1 MFKDTTQAEWP
12 DLTEAADPYRGEEN
26 APAAKDGPSYEFW
39 VGMLAALCDDMTFGI
54 AIVNRYREFLY
65 VNLAAKQS
73 LAEAD
78 GVYQSDKYL
87 RSYAPEEEV
96 ELARCVEEAS
106 QGRRN
111 WHVFKGPQRRFHIAF
126 VPLWD
131 KHREVVTGVALV
143 FERPAVCNGISQRF
157 FAEANGLTATEE
169 RLTGEL
175 CRVPDVADAAGTL
188 DISIS
193 TARTHIKRILH
204 KTGAPNLRALLLRL
218 GMLPPISSSVEL
230 VSRQGA
236 EGTAVERTG

>member
-1 MFKDTTQAEWP
+1 MFKDTQAGWG
-12 DLTEAADPYRGEEN
+12 DSNDPAGTYRGDDGLL
-26 APAAKDGPSYEFW
+26 AAKEGPSYEFW

-78 GVYQSDKYL
+78 GVYESDRYL
-87 RSYAPEEEV
+87 RAYVPEEEM

-111 WHVFKGPQRRFHIAF
+111 WHVFQGPQRRFHIAF

-131 KHREVVTGVALV
+131 KGREVVTGVALV
-143 FERPAVCNGISQRF
+143 FERPAVCNGISQHF
-157 FAEANGLTATEE
+157 FALANGLTATEE
-169 RLTGEL
+169 RMTGEL
-175 CRVPDVADAAGTL
+175 CRVPDVADAADSL
-188 DISIS
+188 DITIS
-193 TARTHIKRILH
+193 TARTHIKSILH

-230 VSRQGA
+230 VSRHGEESA
-236 EGTAVERTG
+236 PLERAL